1 MIDLRSDTVTRPSAV
16 MREAMAVAEVGD
28 DVLDGDPTLDA
39 LQHRVAD
46 LLGVEAALWTP
57 TGCMANT
64 IALMHHLTRGDRFL
78 APVGAHVLDAELG
91 TSAWLAGGLPAPL
104 EHSAGPGRP
113 TPASVTAAAGV
124 AGPYFG
130 LRTTLLSLEN
140 THNAAGG
147 AVTPVDEHRD
157 LVAAAHDAGL
167 AVHLDGARLWHAAVA
182 CGVAPSALV
191 GDVDTVSVCLSK
203 GLGAPMGSVVG
214 GSAAFVDEAWRL
226 RKMLGGGVRQG
237 GVLGAAGMVAL
248 DGLADLAADHEHATL
263 LADGLRARGWPATV
277 PDTNIVLIPTTEPA
291 DVVGGLAS
299 VGVAAVP
306 FGPGVRFV
314 THRDVSRSDVTTVL
328 ERVRELPPPA

>member
-1 MIDLRSDTVTRPSAV
+1 
-16 MREAMAVAEVGD
+16 MREAMAGAEVGD

-39 LQHRVAD
+39 LQRRVAD

-78 APVGAHVLDAELG
+78 APVGAHVLEAELG

-113 TPASVTAAAGV
+113 TAADVVRAAGV

-130 LRTTLLSLEN
+130 LRTTLLCLEN

-147 AVTPVDEHRD
+147 AVTPVAEHRA
-157 LVAAAHDAGL
+157 LVAAARDTGL
-167 AVHLDGARLWHAAVA
+167 AVHLDGARVWHAAVA
-182 CGVAPSALV
+182 QGVPPETLV
-191 GDVDTVSVCLSK
+191 AGVDTVSVCLSK

-214 GSAAFVDEAWRL
+214 GSAAFVDAAWRL

-248 DGLADLAADHEHATL
+248 DGLGDLAADHEHAAL
-263 LADGLRARGWPATV
+263 LADGLRACGWSVIA
-277 PDTNIVLIPTTEPA
+277 PDTNIVLVPTAEPGTVVGALA
-291 DVVGGLAS
+291 DV
-299 VGVAAVP
+299 GVRAVP

-314 THRDVSRSDVTTVL
+314 THRDVSRSDVTAVL
-328 ERVRELPPPA
+328 ERVRTLPVPA